1 MNPHYTD
8 FRFPS
13 IKKMSWSKVLGG
25 VGGEEGARSAKD
37 AQDLEDAK
45 DLVSARGWVGSWMGC
60 GMRWLAWRQGPR
72 QAGGKAFDGT
82 YGSLV
87 VAGRWEVRL
96 VGLGRQDAGVEGG
109 FGGGG
114 SGGLSDAA
122 SGPGA
127 SSGAL

>member
-45 DLVSARGWVGSWMGC
+45 DLVSTRGWVEVGWGAAC
-60 GMRWLAWRQGPR
+60 GGLR
-72 QAGGKAFDGT
+72 GG
-82 YGSLV
+82 
-87 VAGRWEVRL
+87 RE
-96 VGLGRQDAGVEGG
+96 LGRREGRLLT
-109 FGGGG
+109 
-114 SGGLSDAA
+114 GLMEA
-122 SGPGA
+122 
-127 SSGAL
+127 